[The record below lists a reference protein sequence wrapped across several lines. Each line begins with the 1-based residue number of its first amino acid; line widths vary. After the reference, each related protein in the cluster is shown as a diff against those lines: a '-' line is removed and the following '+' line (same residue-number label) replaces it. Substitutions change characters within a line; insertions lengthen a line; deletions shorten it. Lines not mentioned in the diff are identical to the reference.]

1 MTKVLS
7 DSSRTRESAPTTIK
21 LSKATRDR
29 IKANAAKQ
37 NLTIE
42 EHLNFL
48 EDLHAREQ
56 RWDSMRESLAKMTP
70 ADWADYRTESASIS
84 GADFDGLNDEAW

>member
-1 MTKVLS
+1 MTSILS
-7 DSSRTRESAPTTIK
+7 DSAQTRESAPTTIK

-56 RWDSMRESLAKMTP
+56 RWDSMREALAKMTP
-70 ADWADYRTESASIS
+70 TDWADYHLEGTSIS
-84 GADFDGLNDEAW
+84 GADLDGLKDENW

>member
-1 MTKVLS
+1 MTNAL
-7 DSSRTRESAPTTIK
+7 EAGAAPTTIK

-29 IKANAAKQ
+29 IKSNAAKQ

-48 EDLHAREQ
+48 EDLHAREL
-56 RWDSMRESLAKMTP
+56 RWDAMRQALAQMTP
-70 ADWADYRTESASIS
+70 QDWIEYHAESANIS
-84 GADFDGLNDEAW
+84 GSDLDGLSDENW

>member
-1 MTKVLS
+1 MTIDLVAGA
-7 DSSRTRESAPTTIK
+7 APTTIK
-21 LSKATRDR
+21 LSRATRDR
-29 IKANAAKQ
+29 IKSNAAQQ

-56 RWDSMRESLAKMTP
+56 RWDAMRQALAQMTP
-70 ADWADYRTESASIS
+70 QDWIEYHAESVNIS
-84 GADFDGLNDEAW
+84 GSDLDGLSDENW

>member
-1 MTKVLS
+1 MTNVLA
-7 DSSRTRESAPTTIK
+7 DKSRTRDTAPTTIK

-29 IKANAAKQ
+29 IKVNAAKQ

-56 RWDSMRESLAKMTP
+56 RWDAMRAALAKMTTQ
-70 ADWADYRTESASIS
+70 DWADYHKESTSIS
-84 GADFDGLNDEAW
+84 GADLDGLNDEAW

>member
-1 MTKVLS
+1 MTNVLS
-7 DSSRTRESAPTTIK
+7 AKSRTLDSAPTTIK

-56 RWDSMRESLAKMTP
+56 RWDSMREALAKMTP
-70 ADWADYRTESASIS
+70 QDWAEYHAESASIS
-84 GADFDGLNDEAW
+84 GADLDGLNDETW